1 MVKRVNQGQRGVIEF
16 GKYVQV
22 HHHQDNSMD
31 TSATRAI
38 PLRPRRKSQGWN
50 TITG

>member
-1 MVKRVNQGQRGVIEF
+1 
-16 GKYVQV
+16 
-22 HHHQDNSMD
+22 MD

-38 PLRPRRKSQGWN
+38 QLRPRRKSQGWN